1 MAKAEDVKE
10 ILDTRRE
17 FTMETP
23 TEVNHYFIANPTG
36 EDIRKADW
44 QYSKIY
50 NQAIVDGF
58 LTQAQM
64 VEVLKEKKI
73 ISDDYTERLER
84 VRTSL
89 AAELFK
95 LENLV
100 DEASEE
106 QKESIALEVAS
117 LRDELFQINQTVNG
131 PMGNTCENLAED
143 ARTEFL
149 TSRIIQTKDGT
160 KSWEEFQ
167 DYREEEN
174 TALCIKSRFEVMLWM
189 QGLGSDFLENTP
201 EQKMLREIAQSRLE
215 RAIAAS
221 QEMVDKKEAKVK
233 KPRTRKNKTK
243 KVEAKEA
250 APEEVKTE
258 EVKTEEAVS
267 APSPV
272 EEISLDAVIDEQP
285 KAKRGRPKG
294 AGGRKPA
301 KKKQPVK
308 KDE

>member
-17 FTMETP
+17 FMLESP
-23 TEVNHYFIANPTG
+23 EREINHYFIANPTG

-73 ISDDYTERLER
+73 ISDDYTERLDR

-95 LENLV
+95 LENLL
-100 DEASEE
+100 DGASQEEKEAV
-106 QKESIALEVAS
+106 ALEVAS
-117 LRDELFQINQTVNG
+117 LRDELFQINQMVNG

-149 TSRIIQTKDGT
+149 TSRIIQTKDGKKT
-160 KSWEEFQ
+160 WKEFQ
-167 DYREEEN
+167 DYRDEDN
-174 TALCIKSRFEVMLWM
+174 TALCVKSRFEVMLWM

-201 EQKMLREIAQSRLE
+201 EQKMLRGIAEERLN
-215 RAIAAS
+215 RALEDAQKEVDKTEAAAEAAS
-221 QEMVDKKEAKVK
+221 EA
-233 KPRTRKNKTK
+233 
-243 KVEAKEA
+243 
-250 APEEVKTE
+250 
-258 EVKTEEAVS
+258 
-267 APSPV
+267 PV
-272 EEISLDAVIDEQP
+272 EEISLSKKLEEKP
-285 KAKRGRPKG
+285 KVKRGRPKG
-294 AGGRKPA
+294 STKKKTT
-301 KKKQPVK
+301 KKKQAVK